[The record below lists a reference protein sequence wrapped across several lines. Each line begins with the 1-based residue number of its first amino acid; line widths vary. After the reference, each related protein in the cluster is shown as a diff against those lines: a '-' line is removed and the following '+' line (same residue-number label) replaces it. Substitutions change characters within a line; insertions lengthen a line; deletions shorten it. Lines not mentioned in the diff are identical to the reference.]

1 MNENKRPSFWMPRAG
16 DVVDYH
22 SIIGGPI
29 SSHGH
34 TVTSVGEL
42 PSGSAVAWISGKAA
56 CVSVDSLTPH
66 VEATRG
72 ELLEE
77 LDVAMNTLSNAVRR
91 MQNRLSERNNGPD
104 DQTKH

>member
-16 DVVDYH
+16 DIVDYH

-42 PSGSAVAWISGKAA
+42 PSGSAVAWISGKAG

-66 VEATRG
+66 IEATRG
-72 ELLEE
+72 ELLNE
-77 LDVAMNTLSNAVRR
+77 LDVAMDTLSNAVRR
-91 MQNRLSERNNGPD
+91 MQTKLLKRGPD
-104 DQTKH
+104 ENVKK

>member
-1 MNENKRPSFWMPRAG
+1 MNENRRPSFWMPRAG
-16 DVVDYH
+16 DAVDYH

-42 PSGSAVAWISGKAA
+42 ASGSPVAWITGKAA
-56 CVSVDSLTPH
+56 CVSVDALTPH
-66 VEATRG
+66 VEGTRG

-77 LDVAMNTLSNAVRR
+77 LDVAMDTLSNAVRR
-91 MQNRLSERNNGPD
+91 MQTKLLKRGPD
-104 DQTKH
+104 DNTKN